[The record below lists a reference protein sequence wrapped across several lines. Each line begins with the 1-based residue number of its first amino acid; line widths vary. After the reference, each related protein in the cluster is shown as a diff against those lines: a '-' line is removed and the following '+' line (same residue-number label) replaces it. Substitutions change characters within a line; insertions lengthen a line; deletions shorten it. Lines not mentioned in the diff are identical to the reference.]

1 MKLLVITTSYPPH
14 QVGGYEV
21 RCGEVIEG
29 LKQRGH
35 AVRVLTQHCPDRYCA
50 LHSHETHVARIL
62 HRKTRLLYPW
72 LQFFQDCLDLRQI
85 EREIQTFQ
93 PDLVYLWDIQ
103 NLSSLILPYLS
114 YQKYPLVY
122 DEGDIGLIYLTKI
135 HRRGVYFYR
144 FEQDSFLKRLLKTG
158 FDRLAER
165 IYPLIHTRWSWPPM
179 GILFN
184 SHSAMAFAR
193 EMGVDVERARVI
205 HSGVNLSR
213 FTFKE
218 REKLTEPITVLM
230 PGRIK
235 PEKRTVD
242 GTFFLEALLK
252 QGISARLKIVGHAGD
267 RDYFN
272 WLLHEIAQKGLSE
285 YVDICSPVPWTEMV
299 GLYHEADFCFFPSL
313 FRKGFSRTPLEA
325 MAAGCVVLT
334 YGNEGSAEVI
344 KSGETG
350 LIVSPGD
357 FEAAVLY
364 ISNLLADPVEY
375 QKTIMR
381 ARQDVEQYYALEK
394 YIDQVEQFLIGV
406 LTQYSNLQ

>member
-1 MKLLVITTSYPPH
+1 M
-14 QVGGYEV
+14 
-21 RCGEVIEG
+21 
-29 LKQRGH
+29 
-35 AVRVLTQHCPDRYCA
+35 RVLTQRCPNRQCA
-50 LHSHETHVARIL
+50 LHPDESHVARVF
-62 HRKTRLLYPW
+62 HRKNRFFYPLFQLY
-72 LQFFQDCLDLRQI
+72 QDCLDLRQI

-103 NLSSLILPYLS
+103 NLSNLILPYLS

-144 FEQDSFLKRLLKTG
+144 YEQDSFLKRGLKTG
-158 FDRLAER
+158 FDRLAEQ
-165 IYPLIHTRWSWPPM
+165 ICPLIHTRWSWPSM
-179 GILFN
+179 EILFN
-184 SHSAMAFAR
+184 SHSAMAYAK
-193 EMGVDVERARVI
+193 EIGVDFEKAQVI
-205 HSGVNLSR
+205 HSGVNLNQ

-285 YVDICSPVPWTEMV
+285 YVDICSPVPWVEMAN
-299 GLYHEADFCFFPSL
+299 LYHEADFCFFPSS

-325 MAAGCVVLT
+325 MATGCVVLT
-334 YGNEGSAEVI
+334 YGNEGSAEAI
-344 KSGETG
+344 KPGETG
-350 LIVSPGD
+350 FIISPGD

-364 ISNLLADPVEY
+364 ISNLLADPIEY
-375 QKTIMR
+375 RKMIR
-381 ARQDVEQYYALEK
+381 CARQEVEQYYALEK

-406 LTQYSNLQ
+406 LMQYSNPQ